1 MSYALAAA
9 LQEAVYQRLAS
20 DPALAALV
28 GDNIHDDLPSGRL
41 PPVYVALGPETVR
54 DRSDATGAGA
64 LHDLQ
69 ITVAG
74 APESFRAVK
83 QAAAAVSDAL
93 LGTPLALAEGR
104 VVDLHFRRATARRGG
119 RGRGR
124 RIDLTF
130 RARVAPD

>member
-9 LQEAVYQRLAS
+9 LQEAVYQRLS
-20 DPALAALV
+20 TDPALAALV
-28 GDNIHDDLPSGRL
+28 GDNIHDDLPAGRL

-54 DRSDATGAGA
+54 DRSDASGAGA

-74 APESFRAVK
+74 ARDSFHAVK
-83 QAAAAVSDAL
+83 AAAAAVSDAL
-93 LGTPLALAEGR
+93 LGAPLALAQGR

-130 RARVAPD
+130 RARVAAD